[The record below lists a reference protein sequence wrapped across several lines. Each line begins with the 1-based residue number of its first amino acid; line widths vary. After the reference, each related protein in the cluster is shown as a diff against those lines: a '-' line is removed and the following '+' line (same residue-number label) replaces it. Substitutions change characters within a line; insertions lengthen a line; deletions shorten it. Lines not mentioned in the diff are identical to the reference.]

1 MTIKVFQ
8 LEESENPKKFE
19 NDDDQA
25 KKEIK
30 SVDFCQ
36 KTTNFRQ
43 QQQNT
48 VDEKKSPIAFSEN
61 YFKVNPDRRQSV
73 ALSEKDFQDS
83 YSITKLQSDN
93 IIKSSRNYLIKN
105 YKPNKICKYFKKL
118 KYYNFYIKIN
128 VYRYD

>member
-8 LEESENPKKFE
+8 LEENESPKKFE
-19 NDDDQA
+19 NDDDQS

-30 SVDFCQ
+30 SVDFCK
-36 KTTNFRQ
+36 KTTNFRP

-48 VDEKKSPIAFSEN
+48 GDGKKSSIAFSEN
-61 YFKVNPDRRQSV
+61 YFKVNLDRRQSV

-93 IIKSSRNYLIKN
+93 ILKSSRNYLIKN
-105 YKPNKICKYFKKL
+105 YKPNKIC
-118 KYYNFYIKIN
+118 NFI
-128 VYRYD
+128 

>member
-8 LEESENPKKFE
+8 LEENESPKKFE
-19 NDDDQA
+19 NDDDQS

-30 SVDFCQ
+30 SVDFCK

-43 QQQNT
+43 QQQQQQQQNT
-48 VDEKKSPIAFSEN
+48 GDEKKSPIAFSEN

-93 IIKSSRNYLIKN
+93 ILKSSRNYLIKN
-105 YKPNKICKYFKKL
+105 YKPNKIC
-118 KYYNFYIKIN
+118 NFI
-128 VYRYD
+128 

>member
-8 LEESENPKKFE
+8 LEENESPKKFE
-19 NDDDQA
+19 NDDDQS

-30 SVDFCQ
+30 SVDFCK

-43 QQQNT
+43 QQQQQQQNT
-48 VDEKKSPIAFSEN
+48 GDEKKSPIAFSEN

-93 IIKSSRNYLIKN
+93 ILKSSRNYLIKN
-105 YKPNKICKYFKKL
+105 YKPNKIC
-118 KYYNFYIKIN
+118 NFI
-128 VYRYD
+128 